1 MEKIMFRKSLNV
13 KCQNVII
20 DAMIM
25 LAIALP
31 TSHAARGQPPFS
43 REGMP
48 GPWNNDV
55 LAYWVSPG
63 GEVTQTAT
71 FERAGVATIVRMK
84 DERLIAAHQHF
95 SEKDKANFDKVAVR
109 FSSDEGKAWTEPQVI
124 RLTGLPEGMRFPF
137 DPTLVPLPDGRVR
150 LYFTS
155 LRGQRFEEGVLAI
168 YSAISYNGVD
178 YKFELG
184 RRFGIKGRIVI
195 DCAVVLHRGVFHL
208 YAPDNGTQR
217 RLHEHR
223 RGDSADADLRLGVG
237 YHAVSK
243 DGLNFTR
250 VEDVQ
255 IESHLHWLGGAYSDG
270 KVITFIGTCDV
281 DWLKNPGAR
290 PRRAGI
296 WRAGSK
302 DSRTWEILPAPAVLV
317 ADPGIVAA
325 RDGGWIVVGTGPQR
339 RGVRPPHKDRSSG
352 DRP

>member
-1 MEKIMFRKSLNV
+1 MFRKSLNGE
-13 KCQNVII
+13 CQNRII

-25 LAIALP
+25 LAVALP
-31 TSHAARGQPPFS
+31 AGHAARGQPPLS

-55 LAYWVSPG
+55 LAYRVSPD
-63 GEVTQTAT
+63 GEVAQTAT
-71 FERAGVATIVRMK
+71 FERAGVATIARMK
-84 DERLIAAHQHF
+84 DGRLIAAHQHF
-95 SEKDKANFDKVAVR
+95 PEKDEANFDKVAVR

-124 RLTGLPEGMRFPF
+124 RLRGLPEGMRFPF

-155 LRGQRFEEGVLAI
+155 LRGQRFEEDVPTI

-178 YKFELG
+178 YKFEPG

-217 RLHEHR
+217 RLHESR
-223 RGDSADADLRLGVG
+223 RGDSADGDLRLGVG

-250 VEDVQ
+250 AEDVQ
-255 IESHLHWLGGAYSDG
+255 IESYLHWLGGAYSDG
-270 KVITFIGTCDV
+270 KVIMFIGTCDV
-281 DWLKNPGAR
+281 GRSKNPGVR
-290 PRRAGI
+290 PRRAGV
-296 WRAGSK
+296 WMARSK
-302 DSRTWEILPAPAVLV
+302 DSRTWEILQAPDVLV

-325 RDGGWIVVGTGPQR
+325 RDGGWVVVGTGPQR
-339 RGVRPPHKDRSSG
+339 RGARPPREDRSSG
-352 DRP
+352 DSP